1 MMSKYSFHFSRFSP
15 AGLVRGFSLL
25 FFFFSCILATAAH
38 AGVKIDHWTTPS
50 GTRVYFVET
59 RGLPML
65 DIQVDVAAGAAYSP
79 AGKAGVANLTRGL
92 LDAGAGD
99 LNEEQLAERL
109 LDTGSQMGGGVSD
122 DRASV
127 MLRTLSSRPE
137 REAALGILRAVLSAP
152 TFPQEVLAREKQ
164 RSIAAIQEA
173 DTQPATI
180 AAKRFTAAI
189 YPDHPYG
196 VSPTVDTVAAITRQD
211 LVDFY
216 QQRYNAKQAT
226 ISLIGDVSKAE
237 AEAIAAQLSA
247 ALPASPANLT
257 QASLPPVVLP
267 KAQTIKLPHSA
278 AQSHVHIGLPAVRR
292 GDPDYFALLVG
303 NYTLGGGGFASR
315 LMNEVR
321 EKRGYAYSVSS
332 YFSPQLLLGPFDI
345 NLQTKR
351 AQVNDA
357 VKVVNDVLDQFIA
370 QGPTEKELIAAKK
383 NLADGLA
390 LRTDSNA
397 KLLGYLSTI
406 GFYNLPLT
414 YLDDFPAR
422 VHAVT
427 NAQIRAA
434 FARHVMREHLVTVI
448 VAAD

>member
-1 MMSKYSFHFSRFSP
+1 MMPNYFSCSSRFNP
-15 AGLVRGFSLL
+15 VRSMRFLL
-25 FFFFSCILATAAH
+25 IFLACAALAMTAH
-38 AGVKIDHWTTPS
+38 AGVQIDHWITPS
-50 GTRVYFVET
+50 GTRVYFVQA

-65 DIQVDVAAGAAYSP
+65 DIQVDLAAGAAYDVP
-79 AGKAGVANLTRGL
+79 EKAGVASLTRGL
-92 LDAGAGD
+92 LDAGAGG

-109 LDTGSQMGGGVSD
+109 LDTGARMGGGVSG

-127 MLRTLSSRPE
+127 ALRSLSSKPE
-137 REAALGILRAVLSAP
+137 REAALGVLRAVLSAP
-152 TFPQEVLAREKQ
+152 TFPQDVLAREKQ

-180 AAKRFTAAI
+180 AAKRFAAAI

-196 VSPTVDTVAAITRQD
+196 VSPTADTVAAITRQD

-216 QQRYNAKQAT
+216 QQRYSAKQAT

-237 AEAIAAQLSA
+237 AEAIAAQLSQ
-247 ALPASPANLT
+247 ALPAGAAGVSIAP
-257 QASLPPVVLP
+257 LPPVVLP
-267 KAQTIKLPHSA
+267 KAQVIKLPHSA

-315 LMNEVR
+315 LMQEVR
-321 EKRGYAYSVSS
+321 EKRGYAYSVGS
-332 YFSPQLLLGPFDI
+332 YFSPQLLPGPFDI

-351 AQVNDA
+351 SQVDDA
-357 VKVVNDVLDQFIA
+357 VKVVNDVLDRFIA
-370 QGPTEKELIAAKK
+370 QGPTEKELVAAKK
-383 NLADGLA
+383 NLVDGLA

-406 GFYNLPLT
+406 GFYSLPLT

-422 VHAVT
+422 VNAVT

>member
-1 MMSKYSFHFSRFSP
+1 MPNDVFCFSQMSPVRFMRFL
-15 AGLVRGFSLL
+15 LVFLTGAV
-25 FFFFSCILATAAH
+25 LAASAH
-38 AGVKIDHWTTPS
+38 AGVQIEHWITPS
-50 GTRVYFVET
+50 GTRVYFVQA

-65 DIQVDVAAGAAYSP
+65 DVQVDLAAGAAYAAP
-79 AGKAGVANLTRGL
+79 GKAGVAGLTRGL

-109 LDTGSQMGGGVSD
+109 LDTGAQMGGGVSE
-122 DRASV
+122 DRTSV
-127 MLRTLSSRPE
+127 TLRSLSSKPE

-152 TFPQEVLAREKQ
+152 TFPQDVLAREKQ
-164 RSIAAIQEA
+164 RSIAAIQEG
-173 DTQPATI
+173 DTQPATL
-180 AAKRFTAAI
+180 AAKRFAAAI

-196 VSPTVDTVAAITRQD
+196 VSPTVDSVAAITRQD

-216 QQRYNAKQAT
+216 QQHYGAKQAT
-226 ISLIGDVSKAE
+226 ISLIGDISRAE
-237 AEAIAAQLSA
+237 AETIAAQLSQ
-247 ALPASPANLT
+247 ALPAGAVN
-257 QASLPPVVLP
+257 ASLPQVILP
-267 KAQTIKLPHSA
+267 QAQVIKLPHSA

-332 YFSPQLLLGPFDI
+332 YFSPQLLPGPFDI
-345 NLQTKR
+345 SLQTKR

-357 VKVVNDVLDQFIA
+357 IKVVNDVLDQFIA
-370 QGPTEKELIAAKK
+370 QGPTEKELVAAKK
-383 NLADGLA
+383 NLVDGLA

-397 KLLGYLSTI
+397 KLLGYLAVI
-406 GFYNLPLT
+406 GFYRLPLT
-414 YLDDFPAR
+414 YLDDFAAH
-422 VHAVT
+422 VNAVT

-434 FARHVMREHLVTVI
+434 FARHVMREHLVTVM